1 MVDERLRLRIFVI
14 DMSDIIEVKS
24 KLVLVTYSSYDKKVD
39 VESIR

>member
-24 KLVLVTYSSYDKKVD
+24 KLVLVTCSSYDKKVD